1 MDQDTRWL
9 NKYEEVM
16 TFIETNHR
24 NPSRYDDEE
33 RGMYCNW
40 LKHQR
45 KLYNSGEM
53 KEERREMF
61 EKLFIQYG
69 RGRGKA
75 TFQKTTPHDG
85 GSQ

>member
-1 MDQDTRWL
+1 MTQEEKWQA
-9 NKYEEVM
+9 KYDEVKA
-16 TFIETNHR
+16 FIEKNKR

-53 KEERREMF
+53 KESRLVMFKELLEMTEQVRR
-61 EKLFIQYG
+61 KNQWG
-69 RGRGKA
+69 
-75 TFQKTTPHDG
+75 
-85 GSQ
+85 